1 MAGGRT
7 SRRCGPTRLGVASD
21 RALAH
26 WAPKWR
32 RLLPAQGVAPT
43 DYTEFDRTVRGMLN
57 RISVENACRIL
68 PLEPSL
74 RGAELASGD
83 CPAWWAARFAALM
96 LSSYLQVIH
105 TNRHAR
111 GVVAQQFGAADNM
124 LPGFISAAG
133 PLFVRSPR
141 LFTALLA
148 WLAELLR
155 WRELC
160 WPTAR
165 LLLLAASEDQ
175 VREALPLHSLAHLP
189 AELIRGRILGFLVPP
204 RAPAVESLLDGGA
217 LAAFVG
223 PLVGSGAGFGSG
235 SRGEDDERDVVALL
249 AHLVMF
255 APRATWPRVSAFAF
269 CLGEGVLASPRA
281 GEGERGLYLAASVLA
296 ALAQRVEAG
305 LGDGAGALSRD
316 DLCRHRIED
325 LEPLCR
331 LTALLREVAE
341 ARRRSA
347 GLSKFVDYRV
357 HAALERLQDA
367 FRLAEQT
374 IWKV

>member
-1 MAGGRT
+1 MAGGRA
-7 SRRCGPTRLGVASD
+7 SRRCGPTRLGAAND
-21 RALAH
+21 RALTH

-32 RLLPAQGVAPT
+32 RLLPAQGVEPT

-57 RISVENACRIL
+57 RISMENACRIL

-111 GVVAQQFGAADNM
+111 GVAAQQFGAADNV
-124 LPGFISAAG
+124 LPSFISAAG

-141 LFTALLA
+141 VFTALLA

-155 WRELC
+155 VRELC

-165 LLLLAASEDQ
+165 LLLLAARERE
-175 VREALPLHSLAHLP
+175 VREALPMHSLARLP
-189 AELIRGRILGFLVPP
+189 ADLIRGRILGFLVPP
-204 RAPAVESLLDGGA
+204 RAPAVEALMDGGA
-217 LAAFVG
+217 LTAFG
-223 PLVGSGAGFGSG
+223 GIGLP
-235 SRGEDDERDVVALL
+235 GEDGERDVVALL
-249 AHLVMF
+249 SHVIMF

-269 CLGEGVLASPRA
+269 SLGEGVLASPRD
-281 GEGERGLYLAASVLA
+281 GEEERDLYLVSSVLA

-305 LGDGAGALSRD
+305 LAEGPAALGRD
-316 DLCRHRIED
+316 DLRRHRIED
-325 LEPLCR
+325 LGPMCR
-331 LTALLREVAE
+331 LAALLRQVAD

-347 GLSKFVDYRV
+347 GLSTFVDSRV
-357 HAALERLQDA
+357 HAALECNLRLQEA
-367 FRLAEQT
+367 FRSAELVD
-374 IWKV
+374 WKK